1 MDIAD
6 PRALQTILRR
16 HGVRAAT
23 SLGQH
28 FLVDR
33 GVLAAIVE
41 AAELTAS
48 DDVLEVGPGPG
59 VLTAELARA
68 RAPYGGRDRRAHGGG
83 ASRDARQPRQRA
95 DRARRRVDVDLFA
108 LGERRP
114 TRIVANV
121 PYQITTPLLK
131 RFIGDD
137 RRPPLI
143 VVLVQEEVARRIVAT
158 AASGKERGYLS
169 VFVQSFAEARI
180 VRRVP
185 ASAFRPA
192 PEGGLRRRRAANA
205 RAPAFEPLE
214 RHAFLRFV
222 SDVFRHRRKQLRGAL
237 GHEAGVARER
247 AEAALRD
254 CGIDPT
260 RRAEEL
266 SLAEWVALA
275 RALDVPQII
284 AGAPVTRRYAAR
296 AREDQPRARGRRK
309 AGRGYHELRSV
320 FATIDLADRVRV
332 APHRRLEV
340 RIAPDVGAPR

>member
-6 PRALQTILRR
+6 PRDLRTVLRR

-23 SLGQH
+23 SLGQR

-33 GVLAAIVE
+33 SVLKDIVD
-41 AAELTAS
+41 AAELSAE

-59 VLTAELARA
+59 VLTAQLAERVRA
-68 RAPYGGRDRRAHGGG
+68 VTAVEIDERMIAVLRDTLSAH
-83 ASRDARQPRQRA
+83 PNVTIVRA
-95 DRARRRVDVDLFA
+95 DALEVDLFA
-108 LGERRP
+108 LAERRP

-121 PYQITTPLLK
+121 PYQITTPLLE

-158 AASGKERGYLS
+158 TSSGKERGYLS
-169 VFVQSFAEARI
+169 VFVQAFADARI

-185 ASAFRPA
+185 ARAFRPA
-192 PEGGLRRRRAANA
+192 PKVGSAVVALRTHA
-205 RAPAFEPLE
+205 RPVFEPLE

-237 GHEAGVARER
+237 GHEAGVKPDR
-247 AEAALRD
+247 AEAALLAS
-254 CGIDPT
+254 GIDPR

-266 SLAEWVALA
+266 TLAEWVALA
-275 RALDVPQII
+275 RSLGVPTD
-284 AGAPVTRRYAAR
+284 PMSAR
-296 AREDQPRARGRRK
+296 
-309 AGRGYHELRSV
+309 S
-320 FATIDLADRVRV
+320 
-332 APHRRLEV
+332 
-340 RIAPDVGAPR
+340 

>member
-1 MDIAD
+1 VDIAD
-6 PRALQTILRR
+6 PRDLQTVLRR

-23 SLGQH
+23 SLGQR

-33 GVLAAIVE
+33 AVLTDIVE
-41 AAELTAS
+41 AAELSAD

-59 VLTAELARA
+59 VLTAQLAERVRSVTA
-68 RAPYGGRDRRAHGGG
+68 VEIDERMIRVLRDTLS
-83 ASRDARQPRQRA
+83 SRENVSIVRA
-95 DRARRRVDVDLFA
+95 DALEVDLYA
-108 LGERRP
+108 LTERRP

-121 PYQITTPLLK
+121 PYQITTPLLE

-158 AASGKERGYLS
+158 ASSAKERGFLS

-185 ASAFRPA
+185 ARAFRPA
-192 PEGGLRRRRAANA
+192 PKVGSAVVALRTHA
-205 RAPAFEPLE
+205 RPAFVPLE

-237 GHEAGVARER
+237 GHEAGVAPDA
-247 AEAALRD
+247 AEAALRVS
-254 CGIDPT
+254 GIDPR

-266 SLAEWVALA
+266 TLAEWVALA
-275 RALDVPQII
+275 RAVGVPTD
-284 AGAPVTRRYAAR
+284 ATAR
-296 AREDQPRARGRRK
+296 
-309 AGRGYHELRSV
+309 S
-320 FATIDLADRVRV
+320 
-332 APHRRLEV
+332 
-340 RIAPDVGAPR
+340 